1 MMDEINMIIE
11 LSCPIFKYE
20 YNTIYMPIEIA
31 YIIFTKNEIKEVYS
45 SRIKYD
51 LTKYPKQY
59 WIDLF
64 HLYVSKFPAVFR
76 THLFYEI
83 YNLDQYSISEDY
95 KNKID
100 QHNVEVFYKDN
111 YGLDSNIL
119 KKTLI
124 NKIKK
129 YNIKVYAK
137 NTTRIN
143 HFLDV
148 SHNRINTYDLKKLGI
163 LKYSDILPTTKS
175 KYLNKFDT
183 KPININ
189 YGIFEKNILFK
200 RKLINELL
208 TADIPIFKVIVFYGI
223 FKSRKL
229 FSYNYS

>member
-1 MMDEINMIIE
+1 MTDEMNMIIE

-20 YNTIYMPIEIA
+20 HNTIYMPIEIA
-31 YIIFTKNEIKEVYS
+31 YIIFTKHEIKEVFS

-51 LTKYPKQY
+51 LTKYPKLY
-59 WIDLF
+59 WMDLF

-83 YNLDQYSISEDY
+83 YNLNKYKISKDY
-95 KNKID
+95 KKKLD
-100 QHNVEVFYKDN
+100 QHKVEVFYKDN
-111 YGLDSNIL
+111 YGLDANVL

-129 YNIKVYAK
+129 YNIKVFAK

-143 HFLDV
+143 HFLDIKY
-148 SHNRINTYDLKKLGI
+148 SGINTYDLKRFGI
-163 LKYSDILPTTKS
+163 PKYSDILLTTKS

-183 KPININ
+183 KLIKIN
-189 YGIFEKNILFK
+189 YDIFEKNILFS

-208 TADIPIFKVIVFYGI
+208 TADIPIYKIIVFYGM
-223 FKSRKL
+223 FKLRDL
-229 FSYNYS
+229 FTYSYA